1 MALFNPEVRGINGS
15 NVGTYSPPT
24 VDYSGTLS
32 NIGQGVA
39 AGIADLFKA
48 SSRGGNVSESD
59 KKALALRDVTSNLQ
73 RAFEIES
80 ATVRAVTVK
89 NIQKNAILEY
99 PQYREDIKGIFG
111 ELTGE
116 IYQGTGVSPEQLEQ
130 ANTYKWATSTSEG
143 QAASAYANLK
153 AGGDP
158 ILADNLIKE
167 SYLKDL
173 MYKNQ
178 VATAENEVKLMEA
191 DDKKR
196 QLTFSAR
203 VRPALQVKVDD
214 YYATDTSPEMI
225 GTLTQKAIAENIDVP
240 TYLLDALTAT
250 REQRLAEVTNE
261 INRMG
266 LDPTSVKPE
275 SFMVGY
281 DSAIKALT
289 LNKDVITRS
298 LQNKTEREKVQAVA
312 NLTNPFVRE
321 AAMKGNPIFLQQ
333 LITLDENTANEIKN
347 LSKYSIGSA
356 GGSLVPATSNS
367 TLSDG
372 SVGDSA
378 IAFSQKY
385 KGSAPEE
392 ELKKLFSTPPEGKR
406 SLLKIGYDSLKYYQY
421 DPNVPEKTEA
431 AARNIGGMYVLSF
444 PDIDT
449 VGDGI
454 KSKNVRNLLGNKAF
468 STIEAIKS
476 TNPELGNDLYSKM
489 NTYTVN
495 AVNRLNI
502 LFKSNM
508 DTMKFTEYD
517 PFVLEMDKNGN
528 ISLNVNSDALRED
541 INLKKAMGAYRY
553 ETKSVGRGSKTTA
566 VETLPAETDPMKIL
580 NNYVSLLEMDNAKE
594 VVDIIDS
601 LKTIAVQA
609 RNIPADIRNRD
620 YDPIELIKQNVSV
633 IRN

>member
-24 VDYSGTLS
+24 VDYSGAIS
-32 NIGQGVA
+32 NIGQGIA
-39 AGIADLFKA
+39 SGIADLFKA
-48 SSRGGNVSESD
+48 SSRGGNISESD
-59 KKALALRDVTSNLQ
+59 RKALALRDMTSNLQ
-73 RAFEIES
+73 RAFEIEDP
-80 ATVRAVTVK
+80 TVRAVTVK
-89 NIQKNAILEY
+89 NIQKNAYLEY
-99 PQYREDIKGIFG
+99 PQYREDIKGVFG

-143 QAASAYANLK
+143 QAASAFANLK
-153 AGGDP
+153 SGGDP
-158 ILADNLIKE
+158 ILADNLIKDA
-167 SYLKDL
+167 YLKDL

-178 VATAENEVKLMEA
+178 VASAENEVKLLEA

-196 QLTFSAR
+196 QLLFSTK
-203 VRPALQVKVDD
+203 VRPYLQVKVDD
-214 YYATDTSPEMI
+214 YYSTDTSPEMI
-225 GTLTQKAIAENIDVP
+225 STLTQKAIAEKLDVP
-240 TYLLDALTAT
+240 TYLLDALTTT

-261 INRMG
+261 LNRMG
-266 LDPTSVKPE
+266 VDPTTVKPE
-275 SFMVGY
+275 SFMMGY

-289 LNKDVITRS
+289 LNKDVIARS
-298 LQNKTEREKVQAVA
+298 LQNKTETEKVTAVA
-312 NLTNPFVRE
+312 NLTDPFIRE
-321 AAMKGNPIFLQQ
+321 AAMKGNPIFLQE
-333 LITLDENTANEIKN
+333 LISLNPQNKTEIAN
-347 LSKYSIGSA
+347 LSKYSIGAA
-356 GGSLVPATSNS
+356 GGSLVPPTSS
-367 TLSDG
+367 GTLSDG

-392 ELKKLFSTPPEGKR
+392 ELKKLFSSPPEAKR
-406 SLLKIGYDSLKYYQY
+406 SLLKMGYDSIKYYQY

-444 PDIDT
+444 PDIDI

-454 KSKNVRNLLGNKAF
+454 QSKNVRNLLGNKAF
-468 STIEAIKS
+468 STIEAIKA

-489 NTYTVN
+489 NTYAIN
-495 AVNRLNI
+495 AVNKLNI
-502 LFKSNM
+502 LFKTNM
-508 DTMKFTEYD
+508 DNMKYTEYA

-528 ISLNVNSDALRED
+528 IGLNVNPDALRED

-566 VETLPAETDPMKIL
+566 IETLPAETDPMKIL
-580 NNYVSLLEMDNAKE
+580 NNYVSILEMDNARE
-594 VVDIIDS
+594 IVDIIDS

-609 RNIPADIRNRD
+609 RSIPADIRNRD

-633 IRN
+633 VRN